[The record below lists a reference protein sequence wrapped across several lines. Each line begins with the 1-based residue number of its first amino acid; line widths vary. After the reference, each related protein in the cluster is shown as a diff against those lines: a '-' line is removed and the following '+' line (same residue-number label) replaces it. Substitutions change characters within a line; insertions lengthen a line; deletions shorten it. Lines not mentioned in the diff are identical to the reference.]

1 VTYIPNEM
9 TDAER
14 VTLINRSTNK
24 PFNSFECQHLD
35 PLAWVKEDNFYKGS
49 HLIIGPTRSGKTS
62 FSSTILAAVL
72 LVRPETKIILF
83 SNSRGASAG
92 LELVAG
98 MLTEQISVV
107 YCVDIDRV
115 EEQFSDLKHRYT
127 RDTKDDYLFYFDDCL
142 SALVDKRNVGF
153 FTEFCSNHRQFN
165 ITAMFN
171 MQRLQN
177 TPCVLR
183 DNLSSASVVG
193 EITESTIRLL
203 YDLPCGASTAIP
215 CFATFKAFLH
225 SRSRLLRDKNARLVL
240 IFRKSLACYKYVVPK
255 ELLAS

>member
-1 VTYIPNEM
+1 MKDT
-9 TDAER
+9 ER
-14 VTLINRSTNK
+14 VTLINRATNK
-24 PFNSFECQHLD
+24 PFNSFECKHLD
-35 PLAWVKEDNFYKGS
+35 PLEWVAEDNFYKGS
-49 HLIIGPTRSGKTS
+49 HLIIGPTRSGKTT
-62 FSSTILAAVL
+62 FSSAVIAAVL
-72 LVRPETKIILF
+72 IKRPETKIILF

-98 MLTEQISVV
+98 ILSEQISVV

-115 EEQFSDLKHRYT
+115 AEQFGDIKHRYT
-127 RDTKDDYLFYFDDCL
+127 RDSTDDYLFYFDDCL
-142 SALVDKRNVGF
+142 SALVDKKNVGF
-153 FTEFCSNHRQFN
+153 FTEFCSNHRQFS

-193 EITESTIRLL
+193 EITESTVRLL
-203 YDLPCGASTAIP
+203 YDLPCGASTAIS

-225 SRSRLLRDKNARLVL
+225 SRSRLLKDKDSRLVL
-240 IFRKSLACYKYVVPK
+240 VFRKTNICYKYVVPR
-255 ELLAS
+255 ELLHAA